1 VARKR
6 TPLPPDRR
14 KRRTRE
20 HVIGDLCVN
29 HIERQALLCGFTV
42 ERYVHDYGID
52 LTLVTYTATG
62 EVENGLVF
70 VQAKA
75 TEKTRPLA
83 RKRAIAFRIERTD
96 VVHWLSELLP
106 VILVVY
112 DASTDRAY
120 WLHVQGSFATLSNFN
135 VFRAKE
141 TITVHLPVS
150 QVLTPTSVR
159 HFATLRDA
167 AYGKSPIS

>member
-1 VARKR
+1 MARKR
-6 TPLPPDRR
+6 PPPPPDRR

-29 HIERQALLCGFTV
+29 HIERQALLCGFTI
-42 ERYVHDYGID
+42 ERYVHDYGLD
-52 LTLVTYTATG
+52 VALVTYTATG

-75 TEKTRPLA
+75 TEKTRRLA
-83 RKRAIAFRIERTD
+83 KKRAIAFRVERAD
-96 VVHWLSELLP
+96 VVHWTSELLP

-112 DASTDRAY
+112 DATADRAY
-120 WLHVQGSFATLSNFN
+120 WLHVQGYFASLSNFN

-141 TITVHLPVS
+141 TVTVHLPVS
-150 QVLTPTSVR
+150 QVLTPRSIR
-159 HFATLRDA
+159 RFAALRDA
-167 AYGKSPIS
+167 A